1 MAQKQST
8 RKSVSSARN
17 NPGSKK
23 ELITLENI
31 LELPDGTSFESKQ
44 VRVGLDAMIRRC
56 EELLPIFNSRPGAE
70 EERLQDK
77 CDVEFVL

>member
-1 MAQKQST
+1 MALKKST
-8 RKSVSSARN
+8 RKSPLSARN
-17 NPGSKK
+17 NLGGKK

-31 LELPDGTSFESKQ
+31 LDLPDGTGFESKQ

-70 EERLQDK
+70 EERLRDK